1 MAVAKTTNEVKLAIE
16 RKTAKT
22 LPDQPTARGYK
33 AATIKGALYKWLS
46 DPTNSLFA
54 ELDRIVDA
62 FNSEIADVVDG
73 STPIDYDNDV
83 SELVATT
90 VQGALDEI
98 DGNVDTNAEAIANII
113 AGITDIVFSNTV
125 SGLTAETVKAAIDE
139 ITAWLDDLMDGTQIV
154 DKATK
159 DANGDTISSTYEKVA
174 NKKTTLADN
183 SDTYYPTQK
192 AVKTAVDLKVDKT
205 LTILGIDHQNDITLT
220 EFKTALGNATTELA
234 GLMSATDKTHL
245 EALYALLGAEADV
258 DEIANTINEILAIF
272 EDYPE
277 GADLVTAL
285 AGKVDKVEGKE
296 LSDNNYTDAEVAKVG
311 HLPADFETFMTDYYT
326 KTEVDTLLDALTT
339 AYGLT
344 ETEIDELADDDTI
357 ALADLTDYD
366 YITLILKHSDTH
378 LIFDGKL
385 IDPAVFTNNGDF
397 IQLNAF
403 EGGTQHSYG
412 TLTYDGSTNLTFEAS
427 DASDT
432 LIVKGYKKDAVTDLL
447 VESSH
452 TGTTYLDGNAS
463 VHADTED
470 LDVAVKAIADDIA
483 DLTDGT
489 VDIVYDNATS
499 GMTATTH
506 KAAIDELSA
515 EITGIKADYVT
526 KAEYGMAKEYGVRWV
541 ETATSTTLERVTR
554 INGVTKYGTET
565 GLAAAVATDDAVVY
579 NSFDYI
585 PIFSRNKVT
594 ITAAEGENSVTND
607 FVEVK
612 KYFIKEEIVD
622 EDGTDYHYIWMCE
635 EPIDSDYRLPLPF
648 VKEDGLPR
656 EFAYIGC
663 YEASLDGTKLRSISG
678 VFPKVTYSRADFR
691 TAARALDGLSTASK
705 YQITDL
711 AEYVDLVQIPFMI
724 EFATKDAQSIF
735 KGATSMAYSNDH
747 LATADGAS
755 VEGASTILVAN
766 ATAAAFILGQTIGIG
781 TARGGNQIATDRVIT
796 AIDADTPGAGT
807 TTITFDGAAVATL
820 TGHFVYTL
828 GWKTG
833 KTDSVK
839 ISGYDS
845 ANDSKHPF
853 KWRHMENPFGNIWK
867 NIDGVKI
874 SNYVAW
880 VCEDATAYNDT
891 ASSSGDYV
899 FPYVKLNYT
908 NASANNFVQTLGIDD
923 RFPFA
928 QFPTVVQSSSAN
940 YYKDYYYQA
949 SGDRTVFVGGRW
961 YDGGAAGLFF
971 WFLDNGLG
979 YTSIHL
985 GARLSY
991 RP

>member
-22 LPDQPTARGYK
+22 LPDQPTARGYT

-62 FNSEIADVVDG
+62 FNAEIADVVDG
-73 STPIDYDNDV
+73 STPIDYDNAI

-90 VQGALDEI
+90 IQGALDEI
-98 DGNVDTNAEAIANII
+98 DGNVDTNADAIANII
-113 AGITDIVFSNTV
+113 AGVTDIVYSNV
-125 SGLTAETVKAAIDE
+125 ISGLTAATVKAAIDE
-139 ITAWLDDLMDGTQIV
+139 IDAWLDDLMDGTQTV

-159 DANGDTISSTYEKVA
+159 DAYGNTITTTYEKSA
-174 NKKTTLADN
+174 NKKTSLSDN
-183 SDTYYPTQK
+183 SDTYYPSQK

-205 LTILGIDHQNDITLT
+205 LTILGIDHQNDITLN

-234 GLMSATDKTHL
+234 GLMSATDKSRL
-245 EALYALLGAEADV
+245 DALHGILGEEADV

-272 EDYPE
+272 ENYPE

-296 LSDNNYTDAEVAKVG
+296 LSDNNYSDAEVAKVG
-311 HLPADFETFMTDYYT
+311 HLPADFEAFIADYYT
-326 KTEVDTLLDALTT
+326 KAQVDTLLDQLTT

-344 ETEIDELADDDTI
+344 ETAIDELEDDDTV

-366 YITLILKHSDTH
+366 FITLVLKHTDTH
-378 LIFDGKL
+378 FIFDGKL
-385 IDPAVFTNNGDF
+385 IDPAVFANDGDL
-397 IQLNAF
+397 IQVNAF

-432 LIVKGYKKDAVTDLL
+432 LIIKGYKKDTITGLL
-447 VESSH
+447 VEETFS
-452 TGTTYLDGNAS
+452 GTTYLDAETNSHDA
-463 VHADTED
+463 
-470 LDVAVKAIADDIA
+470 DVALDAAIKANADDID
-483 DLTDGT
+483 DLLDGT
-489 VDIVYDNATS
+489 QIALKASQDGYGNDIVATYATK
-499 GMTATTH
+499 TAL
-506 KAAIDELSA
+506 A
-515 EITGIKADYVT
+515 ADYVT
-526 KAEYGMAKEYGVRWV
+526 KAEYGMAKEYGIRWV
-541 ETATSTTLERVTR
+541 ETATSPTLERVTR
-554 INGVTKYGTET
+554 INGVTKYGTDT
-565 GLAAAVATDDAVVY
+565 GLTAAVATDDAVVY

-594 ITAAEGENSVTND
+594 ITATEGENSVTND

-622 EDGTDYHYIWMCE
+622 EDGTNYHYIWMCA
-635 EPIDSDYRLPLPF
+635 EPADSDYRLPLPF
-648 VKEDGLPR
+648 VKADGSPR

-678 VFPKVTYSRADFR
+678 VFPKISYSRTNFR

-724 EFATKDAQSIF
+724 EFATKDSQSIF
-735 KGATSMAYSNDH
+735 TGATSMAYSDVH

-766 ATAAAFILGQTIGIG
+766 ATATSFVLGQTIGVG
-781 TARGGNQIATDRVIT
+781 TALGGNQIATDRVIT
-796 AIDADTPGAGT
+796 AIDANTPGEGT

-845 ANDSKHPF
+845 ANDSKHSF

-867 NIDGVKI
+867 NIDGAKI
-874 SNYVAW
+874 SNNIGW
-880 VCEDATAYNDT
+880 VCEQPNGYNDT
-891 ASSSGDYV
+891 ASSGGNYEA
-899 FPYVKLNYT
+899 PYYQLNYT
-908 NASANNFVQTLGIDD
+908 NALSNNYVQTLGLDND
-923 RFPFA
+923 YPFA

-949 SGDRTVFVGGRW
+949 SGDRTIFGG
-961 YDGGAAGLFF
+961 GGWVSGGSAGLFC
-971 WFLDNGLG
+971 WLLLDVLG
-979 YTSIHL
+979 TAGINR